1 MGMSKDF
8 IVSKSNKLIN
18 SGFDLG
24 LNEQKIILIL
34 ASQIQP
40 EDKDFNV
47 QEISI
52 KELANILDVS
62 TQNLYRD
69 IPKVTKNL
77 MSKVI
82 EFTEINE
89 KGQEVLI
96 QTAFLSTAKYNKST
110 GMVTLK
116 FSEELKPYLLELK
129 NLFTSYRLQ
138 NALALSSKYA
148 IRFYE
153 KCKQNAF
160 KGSFIWSIEDIKKE
174 LALTQKAY
182 ERYNNIKNK
191 IITPCVEELN
201 QLTDLTLSYEEVK
214 ESRRVVGINIAIN
227 TKTKANGI
235 DSNGQKPLKNQIT
248 VEDSLKEV
256 ELMGR
261 YGSAIVGK
269 AIEYTKSKS
278 GIKDFWAYV
287 EGVAKAMKQ
296 SETDNINPK
305 SFNNFQPREYDYD
318 QLENKLLGWEQ
329 DDKEI
334 EEPLGKGLKE
344 FGIGAEL

>member
-1 MGMSKDF
+1 MDISQDF
-8 IVSKSNKLIN
+8 IVSKSNTLIN
-18 SGFDLG
+18 GRHDLG

-34 ASQIQP
+34 ASKIQP

-62 TQNLYRD
+62 PKNLYRD

-77 MSKVI
+77 IGKVV

-129 NLFTSYRLQ
+129 NLFTSYRLR
-138 NALALSSKYA
+138 NALALSSKYS
-148 IRFYE
+148 IRIYE

-160 KGSFIWSIEDIKKE
+160 RGSFVWNVEDIKKE
-174 LALTQKAY
+174 LALTQKTY
-182 ERYNNIKNK
+182 EKFAKIKEK
-191 IITPCVEELN
+191 ILTPCIAEIN
-201 QLTDLTLSYEEVK
+201 SKSDLTLSYEVVK

-256 ELMGR
+256 ELMGK
-261 YGSAIVGK
+261 YGAEIVGK
-269 AIEYTKSKS
+269 AIEYTKGKS

-287 EGVAKAMKQ
+287 EATAKAMKQ

-305 SFNNFQPREYDYD
+305 SFNNFQAREYDYD

-329 DDKEI
+329 DDNEI